1 MPDALGY
8 RAKLGVLVPSTNTI
22 VEPDFYAM
30 APPGVTLHTARIFV
44 PSARMDDD
52 ASFEN
57 LIAQVG
63 EATSRAIADVVTCEP
78 EYLVLG
84 MSSESFW
91 NGREGNAALQRR
103 VQALSG
109 LRLATGASA
118 IERAL
123 AVLGVRRI
131 SILSPYQ
138 PIADAKMRTFIESCG
153 HEVAAVKS
161 LRCASAVSI
170 AHVDEP
176 TLRRALLDLNGPDVD
191 AIVQMGT
198 NLSMLRLADEAE
210 RWLGKPVISINAAT
224 FWYALRE
231 IGIHDRRTGF
241 GSLLRDF

>member
-30 APPGVTLHTARIFV
+30 APPGVTIHTARIFI

-52 ASFEN
+52 ASFET
-57 LIAQVG
+57 LMEQVG
-63 EATSRAIADVVTCEP
+63 AATSRAVADVVSCEP
-78 EYLVLG
+78 SYLVLG

-91 NGREGNAALQRR
+91 TGRDGNAALQRR
-103 VQALSG
+103 VQSFCG

-123 AVLGVRRI
+123 EVLGVRRI
-131 SILSPYQ
+131 SMLSPYQ
-138 PIADAKMRTFIESCG
+138 PIADARMRAFIESCG

-161 LRCASAVSI
+161 LRCRSAVGI

-176 TLRRALLDLNGPDVD
+176 TLRRALLHLTSPP
-191 AIVQMGT
+191 
-198 NLSMLRLADEAE
+198 LH
-210 RWLGKPVISINAAT
+210 P
-224 FWYALRE
+224 
-231 IGIHDRRTGF
+231 
-241 GSLLRDF
+241 

>member
-30 APPGVTLHTARIFV
+30 APPGVTIHTARIFI

-52 ASFEN
+52 ASFEA
-57 LIAQVG
+57 LIEQVG
-63 EATSRAIADVVTCEP
+63 AATSRAVADVVTCEP
-78 EYLVLG
+78 DYLVLG

-91 NGREGNAALQRR
+91 NGREGNVALQRR
-103 VQALSG
+103 VQDLCG

-131 SILSPYQ
+131 SMLSPYQ
-138 PIADAKMRTFIESCG
+138 PIADVRMRAFIESCG
-153 HEVAAVKS
+153 HEVATVKS
-161 LRCASAVSI
+161 LRCPSAVGI

-176 TLRRALLDLNGPDVD
+176 TLRRALLELNGPDVD

-231 IGIHDRRTGF
+231 VGISDRRAGF

>member
-22 VEPDFYAM
+22 VEPDFYSM
-30 APPGVTLHTARIFV
+30 APPGVTIHTARIFV

-52 ASFEN
+52 ASFEK
-57 LIAQVG
+57 LIEQVG
-63 EATSRAIADVVTCEP
+63 AATSRAIADVVTCEP
-78 EYLVLG
+78 DYLVLG

-103 VQALSG
+103 VQSVCG

-123 AVLGVRRI
+123 TVLRVHRL

-138 PIADAKMRTFIESCG
+138 PIADARMRTFIESCG
-153 HEVAAVKS
+153 HEVVAMKS
-161 LRCASAVSI
+161 LRCASAVGI

-176 TLRRALLDLNGPDVD
+176 TLRRALIELDGPDVD

-198 NLSMLRLADEAE
+198 NLSMLRFADEAE

-231 IGIHDRRTGF
+231 IGISDRRAGF